1 MPIGHMPIGHHTY
14 LPLCLSAIMFLS
26 FIRNSR
32 LLNCCP
38 SFSVLLAIIPIWPIS
53 YYDHQ
58 QSSQLT
64 IMPINHH
71 AYRTSYL
78 SAIMPIS
85 HHIYQQSCLSA
96 IMPIGHHTDQ
106 QSYLS
111 KPNLKKSVV
120 YKAKIKK
127 N

>member
-1 MPIGHMPIGHHTY
+1 MPYSHHAYRPYAYWPSY
-14 LPLCLSAIMFLS
+14 LLAIMPVS
-26 FIRNSR
+26 HHVFIIHQKFKIIK
-32 LLNCCP
+32 LLP

-96 IMPIGHHTDQ
+96 IMPIGHHTNQ

-111 KPNLKKSVV
+111 KPNLKKSGVF
-120 YKAKIKK
+120 
-127 N
+127 